1 MDDETSWLGSRFFN
15 LNFEKIDTKILVD
28 KVKELEETDAAAAV
42 GGVDVIEVRSSNLDK
57 KDGVVT
63 PAAE

>member
-1 MDDETSWLGSRFFN
+1 MKHHGLVVDFSN
-15 LNFEKIDTKILVD
+15 LNFEKIDTEILVYE
-28 KVKELEETDAAAAV
+28 VQELEETDAAAAV

-63 PAAE
+63 PAAK

>member
-1 MDDETSWLGSRFFN
+1 MKHHGLVVDFSN
-15 LNFEKIDTKILVD
+15 LNFEKIDTEILVYEVQ
-28 KVKELEETDAAAAV
+28 KLEETDAAAAV
-42 GGVDVIEVRSSNLDK
+42 GEVDVIEVRSSNLDK